1 MSGIKK
7 KTKGHKPV
15 FGVFVYSKETG
26 EILWDLLPRKYEIP
40 DRYKA
45 VQLGEELFRKHKK
58 DNIYIEV
65 WKKDK
70 KGHYGKTGEPEYKSD
85 KK

>member
-1 MSGIKK
+1 MTIKR

-15 FGVFVYSKETG
+15 FGVLIYSKETG
-26 EILWDLLPRKYEIP
+26 EIMWDLLPRKYEIP
-40 DRYKA
+40 EKYKA
-45 VQLGEELFRKHKK
+45 VQLAEELFRKLKN

-65 WKKDK
+65 WKKDP
-70 KGHYGKTGEPEYKSD
+70 KGQYGKTGEPEYKSD